1 MFLRFGALAAVVS
14 IGALATCSFAFAGQR
29 AATSCSTKGLAF
41 STGKKASYKVVQLGA
56 DGVACSKARTIAQKL
71 ALQLLHGKP
80 VSIDGVSGLAMSTFS
95 IGSGPAKTQVSLTY
109 SNKGKITVSLSGS
122 GGASSGSQIPNDPF
136 PTDPF
141 PSDPFPN
148 TPSPNTP
155 SPNSPSP
162 NSPSSGNG
170 HTITV

>member
-1 MFLRFGALAAVVS
+1 MFLRTGTLAAVISV
-14 IGALATCSFAFAGQR
+14 GLLASCSFAFAGQR

-41 STGKKASYKVVQLGA
+41 SAGKNASYKVVQLGA
-56 DGVACSKARTIAQKL
+56 EGVACSKARTIAQKL

-80 VSIDGVSGLAMSTFS
+80 VSIDGVSGLAMSTLS

-122 GGASSGSQIPNDPF
+122 GAPSSGTQIPNDPF
-136 PTDPF
+136 PADPF
-141 PSDPFPN
+141 PSDPFPSI
-148 TPSPNTP
+148 PSP
-155 SPNSPSP
+155 SSPSP
-162 NSPSSGNG
+162 SSPSSGNG